1 MEKQIDYFALG
12 LRIRKAREN
21 RNLTQEQLSEI
32 CSLSAAHVGHI
43 ERGTRIPSLETLFKI
58 CTALEISFD
67 YILFDSFD
75 SDELNFSNIS
85 AMLKNKNKDKV
96 KAFMS
101 TVKILAD
108 KIDEL

>member
-1 MEKQIDYFALG
+1 MKKQIDYYALG
-12 LRIRKAREN
+12 SRIRKSRESKK
-21 RNLTQEQLSEI
+21 LTQEQLSEI
-32 CSLSAAHVGHI
+32 CSLSTAHIGHI

-58 CTALEISFD
+58 CTCLEISMD
-67 YILFDSFD
+67 YLLFDSFD
-75 SDELNFSNIS
+75 SNEIHFANIS

-101 TVKILAD
+101 TVKVLAE